1 MALPGHGQRIGWGTG
16 LLAGAVAGILAAVAS
31 AIIRAVFHATLPP
44 LIPTIGSAF
53 VAGLVG
59 GLLYAGLTR
68 FLDCPVGAL
77 WILVLLL
84 ATVDSI
90 LVAILPVAAGRTP
103 PFLFPL
109 AGLIFPIRQL
119 TALTGLGQ
127 FGTGRFPAQFLFANT
142 VIHYVTAVSVAFVV
156 PPVVR
161 LLRRS

>member
-1 MALPGHGQRIGWGTG
+1 MGPTRNGAKVGWGTG

-31 AIIRAVFHATLPP
+31 GIIRAVFHATLPP

-68 FLDCPVGAL
+68 FLDYPVGAL

-90 LVAILPVAAGRTP
+90 LVAVLPAAAGRTP

-109 AGLIFPIRQL
+109 AGLLFPIRQL
-119 TALTGLGQ
+119 TALIGLGQ

-142 VIHYVTAVSVAFVV
+142 VIHYVTAASVAFVV

-161 LLRRS
+161 LLRRF

>member
-1 MALPGHGQRIGWGTG
+1 MGPTRNGAKVGWGTG

-31 AIIRAVFHATLPP
+31 GIIRAVFHATLPP

-68 FLDCPVGAL
+68 FLDYPVGAL
-77 WILVLLL
+77 WILVLVL

-90 LVAILPVAAGRTP
+90 LVAVLPAAAGRTP

-109 AGLIFPIRQL
+109 AGLLFPIWQL
-119 TALTGLGQ
+119 TALIGLGQ

-142 VIHYVTAVSVAFVV
+142 VIHYVTAASVAFVV

-161 LLRRS
+161 LLRRF